1 MQISWGLKNGGFGK
15 PEESQGDWN
24 KRMNWS
30 KFLEEKRDESKA
42 RINSFTAYFQSFCF
56 LPSDRGTQFFQL
68 DVVKIKWDT
77 VCKMHS
83 YGHRINVH

>member
-15 PEESQGDWN
+15 LEEGQGDWN

-30 KFLEEKRDESKA
+30 KFLEAKREESKA
-42 RINSFTAYFQSFCF
+42 RIKVLQHIFRVFVFVPVTG
-56 LPSDRGTQFFQL
+56 GTQFFQL

-77 VCKMHS
+77 VCKMHIC
-83 YGHRINVH
+83 GHRINVH